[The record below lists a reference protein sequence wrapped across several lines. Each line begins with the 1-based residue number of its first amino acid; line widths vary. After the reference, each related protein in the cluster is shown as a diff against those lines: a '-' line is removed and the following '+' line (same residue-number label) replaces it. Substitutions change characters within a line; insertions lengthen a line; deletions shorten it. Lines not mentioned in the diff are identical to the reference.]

1 MQELE
6 KRVTKTE
13 YVLGDHADQ
22 LRELHKGLD
31 TFEGTLGGI
40 EKTLLQIKWIAVGAL
55 LMVALSDGTIGAK
68 LLRLLG

>member
-1 MQELE
+1 MHDLE

-13 YVLGDHADQ
+13 YVLSDHAEQ
-22 LRELHKGLD
+22 LEELHKGLD
-31 TFEGTLGGI
+31 TFESTLGGI

-68 LLRLLG
+68 LLRILG

>member
-1 MQELE
+1 MQDLE

-13 YVLGDHADQ
+13 YVLGDHAEQ
-22 LRELHKGLD
+22 LQELHKDLGA
-31 TFEGTLGGI
+31 FEGTLGGI

-68 LLRLLG
+68 LLRILG